1 MFIFIDESGDLGC
14 DLSKRGT
21 SKKFTI
27 AMLVCYSNQSQ
38 HKIMNAVKKT
48 IRRKLNH
55 GKKQGIVHELKG
67 SGTKIQIKA
76 YFFSLLPD
84 NGWEI
89 YSITA
94 DKEKL
99 KPHLEKKK
107 GKNKIYNFLTKELL
121 KEFLPPK
128 DIKNVSVIVDASK
141 NSNDRKDF
149 DVYIKTHLEV
159 IFGLDVDLYISHES
173 SQSNFGLQAIDLFC
187 WGIQRSK
194 NLGKDEWFSVFQ
206 HKIVKNIDYTPTCEI
221 YTP

>member
-14 DLSKRGT
+14 DFSKKGT

-27 AMLVCYSNQSQ
+27 AMLVCYSNDTQ

-55 GKKQGIVHELKG
+55 GKKQDIVHELKG
-67 SGTKIQIKA
+67 SGTTLQIKE
-76 YFFSLLPD
+76 YFFNLLPD
-84 NGWEI
+84 SGWEI

-99 KPHLEKKK
+99 KQYLEKKT
-107 GKNKIYNFLTKELL
+107 GKNKIYNFLTSELL
-121 KEFLPPK
+121 KSFSPPK

-159 IFGLDVDLYISHES
+159 IFGLDVDLYISHEN
-173 SQSNFGLQAIDLFC
+173 SQANFGLQAIDLFC

-194 NLGKDEWFSVFQ
+194 NLGKNEWISVFQ
-206 HKIVKNIDYTPTCEI
+206 HKIVKNIDYTPI
-221 YTP
+221 RAPYT